1 MSNKFIM
8 LCPPILI
15 RERKMNQA
23 AHSGPGLGQTEVRSQ
38 ELNPVFYA
46 GARNLVHLS
55 SKVLRE
61 QETAARIW
69 S

>member
-1 MSNKFIM
+1 M

-15 RERKMNQA
+15 RERNMNQA
-23 AHSGPGLGQTEVRSQ
+23 AHSGPGLGQLEARSQ
-38 ELNPVFYA
+38 ELNPVFHS